1 MKVKLITK
9 TFPFLIRMNKN
20 NVSLLSSLIIAL
32 KKCICKIIKTPSAL
46 EFTYKKKKGGEKKNK
61 FTRTSTY
68 SFAYSTDDPSLPV
81 ANILIY
87 LFTTVSQFVTL
98 NQGGCDIPEK
108 QTAARIVGNL
118 EIFGGA
124 RRDRTDDLFTASEAL
139 SQLSYSPF

>member
-46 EFTYKKKKGGEKKNK
+46 EFTYKKKKGGKKKNK

-68 SFAYSTDDPSLPV
+68 SFAYSTDGQLNFNLYLTFEI
-81 ANILIY
+81 NIL
-87 LFTTVSQFVTL
+87 LLGS
-98 NQGGCDIPEK
+98 
-108 QTAARIVGNL
+108 IVGHFFLKNYQ
-118 EIFGGA
+118 IHQ
-124 RRDRTDDLFTASEAL
+124 T
-139 SQLSYSPF
+139 